1 MERVT
6 EFYQL
11 MDESRMIRRDM
22 ATSYLKKMVQPTHL
36 EFLKRIAATLCTAP
50 RDQEGV
56 LHLRDEQGRSVLV
69 KDDYET
75 SELQKDILF
84 FEQGEVRFLQYLS
97 ELHTGFGEEL
107 QQVCDFLG
115 SEPYDAF
122 FTDRDGT
129 VNNYCGRYRSS
140 VQSAY
145 NAVYLSRFGRTVRQT
160 PVILT
165 AAPLMETGIRE
176 LCVMP
181 EPLFLLAGSKGGEYC
196 SFEGQRL
203 SRPLPAGVVE
213 AMEALNARLE
223 ELLQHPENQVFTQIG
238 SGFQKKLGETTLS
251 YQDVFGS
258 IPERDSRRFSEAVH
272 RIVSDMRSDGHSIRV
287 EDTGKD
293 LELIPA
299 SSSEADGG
307 HSNGDELSHFTKG
320 DGLRFLV
327 QELKLLLTGK
337 RVLVCGDTESDLPM
351 VEAALSL
358 GGEVSTVFAT
368 SDKDLRRRVRET
380 GARCE
385 FVSTPDVLVAA
396 LDRSLAV

>member
-1 MERVT
+1 MERVA

-11 MDESRMIRRDM
+11 MDESRIIRRDM
-22 ATSYLKKMVQPTHL
+22 AASYLKKLVQPTHL
-36 EFLKRIAATLCTAP
+36 EFLKRIAATISNAP

-56 LHLRDEQGRSVLV
+56 LHLKDDQGRSVLV
-69 KDDYET
+69 KDNYES

-84 FEQGEVRFLQYLS
+84 FEHGEPLFLQYLS
-97 ELHTGFGEEL
+97 EIHTGFGEEL
-107 QQVCDFLG
+107 QLVCDFIG

-145 NAVYLSRFGRTVRQT
+145 NAVYLSRFGRTVRQA

-196 SFEGQRL
+196 SFEGQRV
-203 SRPLPAGVVE
+203 SRPLPARVAE
-213 AMEALNARLE
+213 AMDNLNARVE
-223 ELLQHPENQVFTQIG
+223 ELLQHPENHVFTQIG

-258 IPERDSRRFSEAVH
+258 IPAHDSQRLFEAVH
-272 RIVSDMRSDGHSIRV
+272 RIVSDMRNAGHHIRV

-293 LELIPA
+293 LELIPT
-299 SSSEADGG
+299 SDGEVDG
-307 HSNGDELSHFTKG
+307 EQGNGGELSHFTKG

-327 QELKLLLTGK
+327 QELELHLSGK
-337 RVLVCGDTESDLPM
+337 RILVCGDTESDLPM

-358 GGEVSTVFAT
+358 GGEVSTVFVT
-368 SDKDLRRRVRET
+368 SDKDLRRRVYET

-396 LDRSLAV
+396 LDRSALA